1 VTDPAPQEQAE
12 KKLTPPDPP
21 MVPFVLGG
29 MAIWLVLGLVF
40 LSIRSTMAEHGN
52 EGWIAICFAGVLVAL
67 PGLGLMLVHDRNR
80 RRRHAAARD
89 HAHE

>member
-1 VTDPAPQEQAE
+1 
-12 KKLTPPDPP
+12 

-80 RRRHAAARD
+80 RRRRAAARD
-89 HAHE
+89 QAYD